1 MVDQS
6 PLRTCSDKNSDLR
19 GTLGPQGSHTGSS
32 PSCPSGATEP
42 GKSQEAGAGLTP
54 PLFFPE
60 KRAAPAPPCLSLN
73 RPAQGLF
80 PDRAG
85 DGVVKGLKSWLWGVR
100 AEVLHLQPSP
110 ECFSC
115 NTVHQRILGQMHSEV
130 KSKWGHNAH

>member
-32 PSCPSGATEP
+32 PSCPLVPQSLASPRRQGQGCP
-42 GKSQEAGAGLTP
+42 LTP
-54 PLFFPE
+54 PLFSFPE
-60 KRAAPAPPCLSLN
+60 KRATLAPPCLSLN

-85 DGVVKGLKSWLWGVR
+85 GWGGQR
-100 AEVLHLQPSP
+100 TEVLVMEDQ
-110 ECFSC
+110 
-115 NTVHQRILGQMHSEV
+115 G
-130 KSKWGHNAH
+130 